1 MFRTAL
7 RNVLAHKARL
17 LMTVLAVM
25 LGVAF
30 VSGTLVFTDTLGN
43 AYRKQS
49 AKSYDNVAVSVTTYV
64 IRNDGKKDAGID
76 PRTLEK
82 IRSLDG
88 VAGATGRV
96 SGFAGVADQDG
107 KLIGNGWS
115 NTGGNFAPGK
125 DGKDSAYTFTDGS
138 GPAKDGQIA
147 LDQDSAAK
155 GKYDVGDTVRVATN
169 GPVKEYTL
177 SGVFTTEDGAV
188 NAGGSLVLFDTAV
201 AQKLYLQPGYF
212 KDVTI
217 AAAAGAS
224 DQKILA
230 AVKPLLPKGAE
241 AQTGKQLADDEARMI
256 EAGLSSLNTMLL
268 VFAAIALFV
277 GIFLIANTFT
287 MLVAQR
293 TRELAL
299 MRAVGASRRQVKR
312 SVILEALV
320 VGAIASVIGFVIGI
334 GLASG
339 LRSAMSSFGAKVPAG
354 PLIVSPTAVVAA
366 VAVGVLVT
374 VLAAWL
380 PARRAAKIAP
390 VAAMS
395 SVHAVASTKS
405 LVVRNSIGGVITL
418 LGAAAILGGAAMGK
432 DGRTLIGGGAF
443 LSLIGIIVLIPLLS
457 RPVIALARPLL
468 NRVFGVSGKLAGQNA
483 VRNPRRTGA
492 TASAL
497 AIGLTLVTGL
507 SVLGVT
513 MGRAVDKATTD
524 IIRADYM
531 VTMAGGGALDK
542 SALTAL
548 EKAKGVGAV
557 SAQQAT
563 SLAIKGTWHAASA
576 VTPGAVEKVIDF
588 RTVSGSMS
596 TLGKG
601 QIAVAEGIAKPNGW
615 KAGDIVP
622 VTFGDDKDG
631 GKDGGKATTKKLTIG
646 AVYEGNEF
654 LSPVLLSTAAVAPYE
669 AKPDIRQIW
678 VTMDGGATKANEQAV
693 VDALGDNPAMS
704 IKDRQDIRNMYG
716 GMINTMLNI
725 MYGLLAMA
733 LIIAVLGVVNTLAM
747 SVFERQQEIG
757 MLRAIGLD
765 RRKVKRMIRL
775 EAVVISVFG
784 AVIGIGLGTF
794 LAWAIGET
802 IRNEIPGYV
811 LVMPWDRIGIFLLL
825 AGVVGVLAALWP
837 ARSAA
842 RLNMLTAIKTE

>member
-49 AKSYDNVAVSVTTYV
+49 AKSYDNVAVAVTTHADQSDMEK
-64 IRNDGKKDAGID
+64 NPGID
-76 PRTLEK
+76 TRTLEK
-82 IRSLDG
+82 IRGLDG

-115 NTGGNFAPGK
+115 NTGANFAPGK

-138 GPAKDGQIA
+138 GPVQNSQIA
-147 LDQDSAAK
+147 LDEDSADK
-155 GKYDVGDTVRVATN
+155 GKYRVGDTVRVATN
-169 GPVKEYTL
+169 GPAKDYTL

-201 AQKLYLQPGYF
+201 AQKLYLKPGHF

-224 DQKILA
+224 DTKILD
-230 AVKPLLPKGAE
+230 AVKPLLPKDAE
-241 AQTGKQLADDEARMI
+241 AQTGEKLAADQARQI
-256 EAGLSSLNTMLL
+256 EQGLSNLNTMLL
-268 VFAAIALFV
+268 AFAAIALFV

-312 SVILEALV
+312 SVMLEAVV
-320 VGAIASVIGFVIGI
+320 VGALASAIGFVLGI
-334 GLASG
+334 GLATG
-339 LRSAMSSFGAKVPAG
+339 LRSAMTSFGAKVPAG
-354 PLIVSPTAVVAA
+354 PLVISPTAVIAA
-366 VAVGVLVT
+366 LTVGVFVT

-380 PARRAAKIAP
+380 PARRAAKIPP
-390 VAAMS
+390 VAAMGS
-395 SVHAVASTKS
+395 AHLPATTKS
-405 LVVRNSIGGVITL
+405 LVVRNSIGSVIMLAGTAAIFA
-418 LGAAAILGGAAMGK
+418 GAATGK
-432 DGRTLIGGGAF
+432 DDGRMMIGGGAF
-443 LSLIGIIVLIPLLS
+443 LALIGIIVVIPLLS
-457 RPVIALARPLL
+457 RPVIALVRPLL
-468 NRVFGVSGKLAGQNA
+468 HRVFGVSGKLAGQNA

-497 AIGLTLVTGL
+497 SIGLTLVTGL
-507 SVLGVT
+507 TVIGVT
-513 MGRAVDKATTD
+513 LGQAIDRTTTD
-524 IIRADYM
+524 NIRADYL
-531 VTMAGGGALDK
+531 VTMAGGGRGLDK

-548 EKAKGVGAV
+548 EKANGV
-557 SAQQAT
+557 SAISPTQNT
-563 SLAIKGTWHAASA
+563 SLEIKGEYQSASA
-576 VTPGAVEKVIDF
+576 VTPGDVEKVF
-588 RTVSGSMS
+588 NMKTVSGSMA

-601 QIAVAEGIAKPNGW
+601 EIAVDEKTATSKGW
-615 KAGDIVP
+615 KAGDKLP
-622 VTFGDDKDG
+622 VKFAIDG
-631 GKDGGKATTKKLTIG
+631 GKTETKTLTVG
-646 AVYEGNEF
+646 ALYEDNDF
-654 LSPVLLSTAAVAPYE
+654 LEPVMVSTSLVAAYEPKPYIPE
-669 AKPDIRQIW
+669 VW
-678 VTMDGGATKANEQAV
+678 VKMDGGASEANEKAL

-704 IKDRQDIRNMYG
+704 IMDRQDIRNMFG

-733 LIIAVLGVVNTLAM
+733 LIIAVLGVINTLAM

-757 MLRAIGLD
+757 MLRAIGLE

-775 EAVVISVFG
+775 EAVVISLFG
-784 AVIGIGLGTF
+784 AVIGIGLGSF
-794 LAWAIGET
+794 LAWALGET
-802 IRNEIPGYV
+802 LKSDIPDYA
-811 LVMPWDRIGIFLLL
+811 LVVPWDRIGIFLLL

-842 RLNMLTAIKTE
+842 KLNMLTAIKTE

>member
-49 AKSYDNVAVSVTTYV
+49 AKSYDNVAVAVTTFADQTGGQK
-64 IRNDGKKDAGID
+64 NANID
-76 PRTLEK
+76 TKTLDK
-82 IRSLDG
+82 IRGLDG
-88 VAGATGRV
+88 VSEATGRV
-96 SGFAGVADQDG
+96 SGFAGVADRDG

-115 NTGGNFAPGK
+115 NTGANFAPGK
-125 DGKDSAYTFTDGS
+125 DGKDAAYTFTDGS
-138 GPAKDGQIA
+138 GPVKDSQIA
-147 LDQDSAAK
+147 LDKDSAAK
-155 GKYDVGDTVRVATN
+155 GKYRVGDTVRVATN

-188 NAGGSLVLFDTAV
+188 NAGGSLVLFDTPV

-217 AAAAGAS
+217 SAAAGAS
-224 DQKILA
+224 DQKILGE
-230 AVKPLLPKGAE
+230 VKPLLPNDAE
-241 AQTGKQLADDEARMI
+241 AQTGKQLAADQARQI
-256 EAGLSSLNTMLL
+256 EQGLSNLNTMLL
-268 VFAAIALFV
+268 AFAAIALFV
-277 GIFLIANTFT
+277 GVFLIANTFT

-312 SVILEALV
+312 SVMLEALV
-320 VGAIASVIGFVIGI
+320 VGALASVIGFVLGI
-334 GLASG
+334 GLATG
-339 LRSAMSSFGAKVPAG
+339 LRSAMGSFGAKVPAG
-354 PLIVSPTAVVAA
+354 PLVVSPTAIASA
-366 VAVGVLVT
+366 IAVGVLVT

-380 PARRAAKIAP
+380 PARRAAKIPP
-390 VAAMS
+390 VAAMGS
-395 SVHAVASTKS
+395 AHLPATTKS
-405 LVVRNSIGGVITL
+405 LVVRNTIGSVITL
-418 LGAAAILGGAAMGK
+418 AGAAAILAGAAVGK
-432 DGRTLIGGGAF
+432 DAGRMVIGAGAF
-443 LSLIGIIVLIPLLS
+443 LTLIGIIVLIPLLS

-468 NRVFGVSGKLAGQNA
+468 HRVFGVSGKLAGQNA

-507 SVLGVT
+507 TVIGVT
-513 MGRAVDKATTD
+513 LGQAIDKMTTD
-524 IIRADYM
+524 NIRADYM

-548 EKAKGVGAV
+548 EKAKGVSAV
-557 SAQQAT
+557 SPQQAT
-563 SLAIKGTWHAASA
+563 SVEIKDEFHSASA
-576 VTPGAVEKVIDF
+576 VTPGDVEKVFDLK
-588 RTVSGSMS
+588 TVSGSMA
-596 TLGKG
+596 TLGQG
-601 QIAVAEGIAKPNGW
+601 HIAVAEKTAKSNGW
-615 KAGDIVP
+615 HTGDTVP
-622 VTFGDDKDG
+622 VKFGNDSAG
-631 GKDGGKATTKKLTIG
+631 VRAETKTLTVG
-646 AVYEGNEF
+646 AVYKENEF
-654 LSPVLLSTAAVAPYE
+654 LSPVLVSTSLVDPYE
-669 AKPDIRQIW
+669 PKPYIPEVW
-678 VTMDGGATKANEQAV
+678 VKMDGGADKANEQAL

-704 IKDRQDIRNMYG
+704 VMDRQDIRNMFG

-733 LIIAVLGVVNTLAM
+733 LIIAVLGVINTLAM

-775 EAVVISVFG
+775 EAVVISLFG
-784 AVIGIGLGTF
+784 AVIGIGLGSF

-802 IRNEIPGYV
+802 IKSEIPGYA
-811 LVMPWDRIGIFLLL
+811 LVVPWDRIGIFLLL

>member
-49 AKSYDNVAVSVTTYV
+49 AKSYDNVAVAVTTFGDQT
-64 IRNDGKKDAGID
+64 DGQKNANID
-76 PRTLEK
+76 TKTLEK
-82 IRSLDG
+82 IRGLDG
-88 VAGATGRV
+88 VAEATGRV

-115 NTGGNFAPGK
+115 NTGANFAPGK
-125 DGKDSAYTFTDGS
+125 DGKDAAYAFTDGS
-138 GPAKDGQIA
+138 GPVKNSQIA
-147 LDQDSAAK
+147 LDEDSAAK
-155 GKYDVGDTVRVATN
+155 GKYRVGDTVRVATN
-169 GPVKEYTL
+169 GPAKDYTL

-188 NAGGSLVLFDTAV
+188 NAGGSLVLFDTPV
-201 AQKLYLQPGYF
+201 AQKLYLKPGYF

-224 DQKILA
+224 DQKILDE
-230 AVKPLLPKGAE
+230 VKPLLPKDAE
-241 AQTGKQLADDEARMI
+241 AQTGRQLADDQAREI
-256 EAGLSSLNTMLL
+256 EQGLSNLNTMLL
-268 VFAAIALFV
+268 AFAAIALFV

-312 SVILEALV
+312 SVMLEALV
-320 VGAIASVIGFVIGI
+320 VGALAAVIGFVLGI
-334 GLASG
+334 GLATG
-339 LRSAMSSFGAKVPAG
+339 LRSAMDSFGAKVPAG
-354 PLIVSPTAVVAA
+354 PLVVSPTAIASA
-366 VAVGVLVT
+366 LAVGVLVT

-380 PARRAAKIAP
+380 PARRAAKIPP
-390 VAAMS
+390 VAAMGS
-395 SVHAVASTKS
+395 AHLPATTKS
-405 LVVRNSIGGVITL
+405 LVVRNTLGSVITL
-418 LGAAAILGGAAMGK
+418 AGAGAILAGAAMGK
-432 DGRTLIGGGAF
+432 EAGRMVIGVGAF
-443 LSLIGIIVLIPLLS
+443 LTLIGIIVLIPLLS

-468 NRVFGVSGKLAGQNA
+468 HRVFGVSGKLAGQNA

-507 SVLGVT
+507 TVIGVT
-513 MGRAVDKATTD
+513 LGQAIDKMTTD
-524 IIRADYM
+524 NIRADYM
-531 VTMAGGGALDK
+531 VTMAGGGRGLDK

-548 EKAKGVGAV
+548 EKAKGVSAV
-557 SAQQAT
+557 SPNQYT
-563 SLAIKGTWHAASA
+563 SLEIKGEYHNASA
-576 VTPGAVEKVIDF
+576 VTPGDVEQVFHMK
-588 RTVSGSMS
+588 TVSGSMA

-601 QIAVAEGIAKPNGW
+601 EIAVAEKTAKSNGW
-615 KAGDIVP
+615 KAGDKLP
-622 VTFGDDKDG
+622 VKFGVDS
-631 GKDGGKATTKKLTIG
+631 DGGKAETKTLTVG
-646 AVYEGNEF
+646 ALYEDNDF
-654 LSPVLLSTAAVAPYE
+654 LEPVMVATSLVAPYE
-669 AKPDIRQIW
+669 SKPYIPEVW
-678 VTMDGGATKANEQAV
+678 VKMDSGASEANEQAL

-704 IKDRQDIRNMYG
+704 IMDRQDIRNMFG

-733 LIIAVLGVVNTLAM
+733 LIIAVLGVINTLAM

-775 EAVVISVFG
+775 EAVVISLFG
-784 AVIGIGLGTF
+784 AVIGVALGSF

-802 IRNEIPGYV
+802 IKSEIPGYA
-811 LVMPWDRIGIFLLL
+811 LVVPWDRIGIFLLL

>member
-49 AKSYDNVAVSVTTYV
+49 AKSYDNVAVAVTTYADQSDPK
-64 IRNDGKKDAGID
+64 NTNID
-76 PRTLEK
+76 TRTLEK
-82 IRSLDG
+82 IRGLDG
-88 VAGATGRV
+88 VAEATGRV

-115 NTGGNFAPGK
+115 NTGANFAPGK
-125 DGKDSAYTFTDGS
+125 DGKDAAYTFTDGS
-138 GPAKDGQIA
+138 GPVKNSQIA
-147 LDQDSAAK
+147 LDKDSAAK
-155 GKYDVGDTVRVATN
+155 GKYRVGDTVRVATN

-188 NAGGSLVLFDTAV
+188 NAGGSLVLFGTPV

-212 KDVTI
+212 EDVTI
-217 AAAAGAS
+217 ATTAGAS
-224 DQKILA
+224 DQKILEE
-230 AVKPLLPKGAE
+230 VKPLLPQGAE
-241 AQTGKQLADDEARMI
+241 AQTGKKLADDQAREI
-256 EAGLSSLNTMLL
+256 EQGLSNLNTMLL
-268 VFAAIALFV
+268 AFAAIALFV

-312 SVILEALV
+312 SVMLEALV
-320 VGAIASVIGFVIGI
+320 VGALASVIGFVLGI
-334 GLASG
+334 GLATG
-339 LRSAMSSFGAKVPAG
+339 LRSAMGSFGAKVPAG
-354 PLIVSPTAVVAA
+354 PLIVSPTAIIAA
-366 VAVGVLVT
+366 LAVGVLVT
-374 VLAAWL
+374 VFAAWL
-380 PARRAAKIAP
+380 PARRAAKIPP
-390 VAAMS
+390 VAAMGS
-395 SVHAVASTKS
+395 AHLPATTKS
-405 LVVRNSIGGVITL
+405 LVVRNTLGSVITL
-418 LGAAAILGGAAMGK
+418 AGAAAIVAGAVVGK
-432 DGRTLIGGGAF
+432 GTGRMVIGAGAF
-443 LSLIGIIVLIPLLS
+443 LTLIGIIVLIPLLS

-468 NRVFGVSGKLAGQNA
+468 HRVFGVSGKLAGQNA

-507 SVLGVT
+507 TVIGVT
-513 MGRAVDKATTD
+513 LGQAIDKMTTD
-524 IIRADYM
+524 NLRADYM
-531 VTMAGGGALDK
+531 VTMAGGSGGLDK
-542 SALTAL
+542 SAVAAL
-548 EKAKGVGAV
+548 EKAKGVSAV
-557 SAQQAT
+557 SPSQSTGVQ
-563 SLAIKGTWHAASA
+563 IKDEFHSASA
-576 VTPGAVEKVIDF
+576 VTPGDVEKVFDLK
-588 RTVSGSMS
+588 TVSGSLA

-601 QIAVAEGIAKPNGW
+601 QIAVDEKKAEAEGW
-615 KAGDIVP
+615 KAGDTVP
-622 VTFGDDKDG
+622 VTFPNDSE
-631 GKDGGKATTKKLTIG
+631 GGKADTKTLTVG

-654 LSPVLLSTAAVAPYE
+654 LEPVLVSTSLVDPYDP
-669 AKPDIRQIW
+669 KPYIPEVW
-678 VTMDGGATKANEQAV
+678 VKMDGGASQANEQAL

-704 IKDRQDIRNMYG
+704 IMDRQDIRNMFG

-733 LIIAVLGVVNTLAM
+733 LIIAVLGVINTLAM

-775 EAVVISVFG
+775 EAVVISLFG
-784 AVIGIGLGTF
+784 AVIGVGLGSF
-794 LAWAIGET
+794 LAWAVGET
-802 IRNEIPGYV
+802 IKADIPGYA
-811 LVMPWDRIGIFLLL
+811 LVVPWDRIGIFLLL
-825 AGVVGVLAALWP
+825 AGVVGVLASLWP

-842 RLNMLTAIKTE
+842 KLNMLTAIKTE

>member
-43 AYRKQS
+43 AYRNQS
-49 AKSYDNVAVSVTTYV
+49 AKSYDNVAVAVTTYADQ
-64 IRNDGKKDAGID
+64 NDPGID
-76 PRTLEK
+76 TKTLEK
-82 IRSLDG
+82 IRGLDG

-115 NTGGNFAPGK
+115 NTGANFAPGM
-125 DGKDSAYTFTDGS
+125 DGKDPAYTFTDGS
-138 GPAKDGQIA
+138 GPQQDSQIA
-147 LDQDSAAK
+147 LDEDSADK
-155 GKYDVGDTVRVATN
+155 GKYRVGDTVRVATN
-169 GPVKEYTL
+169 GPAKDYTL

-201 AQKLYLQPGYF
+201 SQKLYLRPGHF
-212 KDVTI
+212 KGVTI

-224 DQKILA
+224 DQKILD
-230 AVKPLLPKGAE
+230 AVKPLLPKDAR
-241 AQTGKQLADDEARMI
+241 AQTGKALADQQAREI
-256 EAGLSSLNTMLL
+256 EQGLSNLNTMLL
-268 VFAAIALFV
+268 AFAAIALFV

-312 SVILEALV
+312 SVMLEALV
-320 VGAIASVIGFVIGI
+320 VGTLASVIGFVLGI
-334 GLASG
+334 GLATA
-339 LRSAMSSFGAKVPAG
+339 LRSAMTSFGAKVPAG
-354 PLIVSPTAVVAA
+354 PLVISPTAVIAA
-366 VAVGVLVT
+366 LAVGVLVT

-380 PARRAAKIAP
+380 PARRAAKIPP
-390 VAAMS
+390 VAAMGS
-395 SVHAVASTKS
+395 AHLPATTKS
-405 LVVRNSIGGVITL
+405 LVVRNSIGSVIMLAGTAAIFA
-418 LGAAAILGGAAMGK
+418 GAATGK
-432 DGRTLIGGGAF
+432 NDGRMMIGGGAF
-443 LSLIGIIVLIPLLS
+443 LALIGIIVLIPLLS

-468 NRVFGVSGKLAGQNA
+468 HRVFGVSGKLAGQNA

-497 AIGLTLVTGL
+497 SIGLTLVTGL
-507 SVLGVT
+507 TVIGVT
-513 MGRAVDKATTD
+513 LGQAIDRTTTD
-524 IIRADYM
+524 NIRADYM
-531 VTMAGGGALDK
+531 VTMAGGGGLDK

-548 EKAKGVGAV
+548 EKAKGVSAV
-557 SAQQAT
+557 SPQQAT
-563 SLAIKGTWHAASA
+563 SLEIKNEFHSVSA
-576 VTPGAVEKVIDF
+576 VTPGDVEKVF
-588 RTVSGSMS
+588 ALKPVSGSMS
-596 TLGKG
+596 TLAKG
-601 QIAVAEGIAKPNGW
+601 QIAVAEKTAKSNGW
-615 KAGDIVP
+615 KAGDTLP
-622 VTFGDDKDG
+622 VKFGDHSEG
-631 GKDGGKATTKKLTIG
+631 GKTETRNLTVG
-646 AVYEGNEF
+646 AVYQDNEF
-654 LSPVLLSTAAVAPYE
+654 LSPVLVPKSLIAPFE
-669 AKPDIRQIW
+669 AEPYIPEIW
-678 VTMDGGATKANEQAV
+678 VKMDGGASEANEQAL

-704 IKDRQDIRNMYG
+704 IMDRQDIRNMFG

-733 LIIAVLGVVNTLAM
+733 LIIAVLGVINTLAM

-775 EAVVISVFG
+775 EAVVISLFG
-784 AVIGIGLGTF
+784 AVIGIGLGSF
-794 LAWAIGET
+794 LAWALGET
-802 IRNEIPGYV
+802 LKSEIPEYA
-811 LVMPWDRIGIFLLL
+811 LVVPWDRIGIFLLL
-825 AGVVGVLAALWP
+825 AGVVGVLAAMWP

-842 RLNMLTAIKTE
+842 KLNMLTAIKTE

>member
-30 VSGTLVFTDTLGN
+30 VSGTLVFTDTLGS
-43 AYRKQS
+43 AYRNQS
-49 AKSYDNVAVSVTTYV
+49 AKSYDDVAVAVTTYGV
-64 IRNDGKKDAGID
+64 QDDGKKSGID
-76 PRTLEK
+76 SATLDR
-82 IRSLDG
+82 IRGLDG
-88 VAGATGRV
+88 VAEATGRV

-115 NTGGNFAPGK
+115 NTGSNYAPGK
-125 DGKDSAYTFTDGS
+125 NGKNAEDRAYTFTDGS
-138 GPAKDGQIA
+138 GPVKDDQIA
-147 LDQDSAAK
+147 LDKDSATK
-155 GKYDVGDTVRVATN
+155 GEYKVGDTVRVATN

-177 SGVFTTEDGAV
+177 AGVFTTEDGAV

-201 AQKLYLQPGYF
+201 AQKLYLQPGYYQ
-212 KDVTI
+212 DVTI
-217 AAAAGAS
+217 ASEPGAS
-224 DQKILA
+224 DAKLLD
-230 AVKPLLPKGAE
+230 AVRPLLPKDSE
-241 AQTGKQLADDEARMI
+241 AQTGRALADKQAKDI
-256 EAGLSSLNTMLL
+256 ESGLSNLNTMLL
-268 VFAAIALFV
+268 AFAAIALFV
-277 GIFLIANTFT
+277 GVFLIANTFT

-299 MRAVGASRRQVKR
+299 LRAVGASRRQVKR
-312 SVILEALV
+312 SVILEAMV
-320 VGAIASVIGFVIGI
+320 VGVVASVVGFALGI
-334 GLASG
+334 GLATG
-339 LRSAMSSFGAKVPAG
+339 LRSAMGSFGAKVPAG
-354 PLIVSPTAVVAA
+354 PLVVSPTAVLAA
-366 VAVGVLVT
+366 LGVGVLIT

-380 PARRAAKIAP
+380 PARRAAKIPP
-390 VAAMS
+390 VAAMGS
-395 SVHAVASTKS
+395 AHLPASTKS
-405 LVVRNSIGGVITL
+405 LVVRNTLGSIITL
-418 LGAAAILGGAAMGK
+418 GGAAAIFGGAAVGK
-432 DGRTLIGGGAF
+432 DTGRMLIGAGAF
-443 LSLIGIIVLIPLLS
+443 LALIGIIVLIPLLS

-468 NRVFGVSGKLAGQNA
+468 HRVFGVSGKLAGKNA

-507 SVLGVT
+507 TVMGVT
-513 MGRAVDKATTD
+513 LGAAIDKMTTD
-524 IIRADYM
+524 NIRADYM

-548 EKAKGVGAV
+548 EKADGVTAV
-557 SAQQAT
+557 SPQQAT
-563 SLAIKGTWHAASA
+563 SVKVKGTYHSASA
-576 VTPGAVEKVIDF
+576 VTPGDVQQVFDLKLF
-588 RTVSGSMS
+588 SGSMD

-601 QIAVAEGIAKPNGW
+601 GIAVAEKTAKSNGW
-615 KAGDIVP
+615 KAGDKLT
-622 VTFGDDKDG
+622 VTVGDDQDG
-631 GKDGGKATTKKLTIG
+631 GKSATKTMTVG
-646 AVYEGNEF
+646 AIYQDNEF
-654 LSPVLLSTAAVAPYE
+654 LSPIVVPTSLVAPFE
-669 AKPDIRQIW
+669 PKPYIPEIW
-678 VTMDGGATKANEQAV
+678 VKTDGGASEANEQAL

-704 IKDRQDIRNMYG
+704 VMDRQGIRDMFG

-733 LIIAVLGVVNTLAM
+733 LLIAVLGVVNTLAM

-765 RRKVKRMIRL
+765 RGKVKRMIRL
-775 EAVVISVFG
+775 EAVVISLFG

-802 IRNEIPGYV
+802 IRSSVPNYTLV
-811 LVMPWDRIGIFLLL
+811 LPWERIGIFLLL
-825 AGVVGVLAALWP
+825 AGVVGVLASLWP